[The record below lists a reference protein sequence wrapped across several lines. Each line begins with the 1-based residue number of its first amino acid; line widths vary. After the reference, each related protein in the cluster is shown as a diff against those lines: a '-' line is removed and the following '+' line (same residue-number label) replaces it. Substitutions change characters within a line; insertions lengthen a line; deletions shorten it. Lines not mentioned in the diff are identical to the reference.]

1 MGERLERLIA
11 LARRSAALACSR
23 MTDRHTFSS
32 IAEKL
37 HSVHSSFRIALKV
50 MTTIT
55 DGAFNLVCLH
65 DNGDTVYAYYI
76 FAGLPI

>member
-1 MGERLERLIA
+1 LGDSTLDRLTA

-23 MTDRHTFSS
+23 MTDRQTFSS

-50 MTTIT
+50 MTTVT

-65 DNGDTVYAYYI
+65 VLNDNGDTNHTI
-76 FAGLPI
+76 